1 MFACSPKKFAYR
13 LPFPFSRGALTH
25 HRLSANAH
33 RCLVVPA
40 PTSDIAHAGGT
51 FPTAPEPLQ
60 FMVMEK
66 RTIPLLIAF
75 RVRGEQLAAPAAW
88 MRLI

>member
-1 MFACSPKKFAYR
+1 
-13 LPFPFSRGALTH
+13 
-25 HRLSANAH
+25 
-33 RCLVVPA
+33 
-40 PTSDIAHAGGT
+40 
-51 FPTAPEPLQ
+51 
-60 FMVMEK
+60 MVMEK